1 MPITLSLD
9 VTGAIDSGEQLTQV
23 VWVFLP
29 DEPAES
35 LAALVCL
42 PGGTYDKRYWHLEID
57 GHPGYSFGEHLARA
71 VRQPPSTHHC

>member
-23 VWVFLP
+23 VWVLLP

-35 LAALVCL
+35 LAALVYL
-42 PGGTYDKRYWHLEID
+42 PGGTYDKHYWHLKID

-71 VRQPPSTHHC
+71 VGQPPSTHHC